1 MNFLKKTH
9 VAVVLTLLVVALCC
23 VWGYARSA
31 PDTSSDQVTH
41 SENRRAGESNLNY
54 YLGWID
60 DGATLFSLE
69 TLDALA
75 RYDLQLD
82 SSYGSLLAVK
92 TVWHLSGMDIETYAQ
107 NTADHLNLGSRDL
120 LLLLDANS
128 EDWYVTYGA
137 GIRSYV
143 EGDDSLGALFAKHLG
158 EDFFGDEGNGNQA
171 ILALFGNLLA
181 WYEDHVPPLEQSG
194 NPIFHLASKSG
205 AASLGG
211 ILSGIFFTLAV
222 NFWWIVLLFLVLYGL
237 DSVRFNRYYARA
249 KQGDSPKT
257 YHPFLFWHAPGSR
270 WFQWMTHQA
279 EQRQEDEEEL
289 PDEEPDGEP
298 KAAAASEPEEDPLG
312 PDGPTAGAGGDSYR
326 HGPGYSTDPN
336 EPGPFGPRYSTDP
349 NEPGPFGP
357 RSAGN
362 K

>member
-1 MNFLKKTH
+1 MNFLKKTP
-9 VAVVLTLLVVALCC
+9 VAVVLTLLIVALCC
-23 VWGYARSA
+23 VWGYTRSA
-31 PDTSSDQVTH
+31 PAAPSDEPSH

-60 DGATLFSLE
+60 DGATLFSLD

-82 SSYGSLLAVK
+82 NSYGSLIAVK

-128 EDWYVTYGA
+128 KDWYVTYGA

-143 EGDDSLGALFAKHLG
+143 EEDDSLGSLFAKHLG
-158 EDFFGDEGNGNQA
+158 EDFFAQEDSGNQA
-171 ILALFGNLLA
+171 ILALFGNLIS
-181 WYEDHVPPLEQSG
+181 WYEEHVPPLDAPG
-194 NPIFHLASKSG
+194 NPIFHLSSKNG

-237 DSVRFNRYYARA
+237 DSVRFSRYYTRI
-249 KQGDSPKT
+249 KQGDASNA

-270 WFQWMTHQA
+270 WFQFMTQQA
-279 EQRQEDEEEL
+279 ENQEADSDEEEESN
-289 PDEEPDGEP
+289 DEAEST
-298 KAAAASEPEEDPLG
+298 ASATEEAEESLG
-312 PDGPTAGAGGDSYR
+312 PDGPTAGAGGGSYR

-336 EPGPFGPRYSTDP
+336 EPGPFAPRYSTDP

-357 RSAGN
+357 RSAS